1 MYKKKKK
8 IESKLDMKQISL
20 RLRSE
25 FNDLKRTPSSIS
37 KELNFPKKK
46 IDCLLSGDFN
56 YTDLYK
62 FLNLM
67 TGFYPINISDLII
80 TKKDTKNGML
90 FFKSRESKKSS
101 RIFSRKGKDDQFS
114 AYYEYRDTAKSNL
127 SHFYPEWIEIKRFV
141 DDDNAQNP
149 DVIYN
154 NGHFLHQI
162 NLFVGPVNFYYEI
175 DNKKYCMKM
184 NTGDSSYISPFI
196 KHTFAKREKNTLAY
210 IVAVTTG
217 SGLKRNQNEFRRF
230 GNNFLKKNILTTKK
244 NFNFF
249 KHSLKQAQKNEIIS
263 DIQLS
268 KMLGAKT
275 IKKIENEKNFNDI
288 TLSEIEKIA
297 NSVNVSV
304 SELLAN
310 YQNDGK
316 VTNKFFN
323 KKEYIPF
330 PDKKKISYKIY
341 RIAKSNNF
349 FNLKGFLINVTSN
362 RPPKL
367 KLEFSLNL
375 YVFNYGENDLLIDWQ
390 YKDKFYKSNLK
401 KGDSIYIEPFIKFSF
416 SSLNKNS
423 WVYLVTSET
432 GVDTETK
439 KELSSIHE
447 SIRLIQDE
455 NQWFHGKKGE

>member
-1 MYKKKKK
+1 MYKKKEK

-25 FNDLKRTPSSIS
+25 FNDLKRTPSSVS

-46 IDCLLSGDFN
+46 IDSLLSGDFN
-56 YTDLYK
+56 YTDLFK

-90 FFKSRESKKSS
+90 FFKSKESKKSS
-101 RIFSRKGKDDQFS
+101 RVFSRKGKDKKFS

-141 DDDNAQNP
+141 DDDDAYNP

-196 KHTFAKREKNTLAY
+196 KHTFTKREKNTLAY

-230 GNNFLKKNILTTKK
+230 GNNFLQKNILTTKK
-244 NFNFF
+244 
-249 KHSLKQAQKNEIIS
+249 
-263 DIQLS
+263 
-268 KMLGAKT
+268 
-275 IKKIENEKNFNDI
+275 
-288 TLSEIEKIA
+288 
-297 NSVNVSV
+297 
-304 SELLAN
+304 
-310 YQNDGK
+310 
-316 VTNKFFN
+316 KF
-323 KKEYIPF
+323 
-330 PDKKKISYKIY
+330 
-341 RIAKSNNF
+341 
-349 FNLKGFLINVTSN
+349 
-362 RPPKL
+362 
-367 KLEFSLNL
+367 
-375 YVFNYGENDLLIDWQ
+375 
-390 YKDKFYKSNLK
+390 
-401 KGDSIYIEPFIKFSF
+401 
-416 SSLNKNS
+416 
-423 WVYLVTSET
+423 
-432 GVDTETK
+432 
-439 KELSSIHE
+439 
-447 SIRLIQDE
+447 
-455 NQWFHGKKGE
+455 

>member
-1 MYKKKKK
+1 MYKKKEK

-25 FNDLKRTPSSIS
+25 FNDLKRTPSSVS

-46 IDCLLSGDFN
+46 IDSLLSGDFN
-56 YTDLYK
+56 YTDLFK

-90 FFKSRESKKSS
+90 FFKSKESKKSS
-101 RIFSRKGKDDQFS
+101 RVFSRKGKDKKFS

-141 DDDNAQNP
+141 DDDDAYNP

-196 KHTFAKREKNTLAY
+196 KHTFTKREKNTLAY

-230 GNNFLKKNILTTKK
+230 GNNFLQKNILTTKK

-249 KHSLKQAQKNEIIS
+249 THFLKQAQKNEIIS
-263 DIQLS
+263 DIKLS
-268 KMLGAKT
+268 KMLGAKI
-275 IKKIENEKNFNDI
+275 IKKIENEKNFKDI
-288 TLSEIEKIA
+288 TLSELEKVA

-316 VTNKFFN
+316 VINKFFN
-323 KKEYIPF
+323 EDEYIPF
-330 PDKKKISYKIY
+330 PDKTNFSYKVYIV
-341 RIAKSNNF
+341 F
-349 FNLKGFLINVTSN
+349 FFLNPRDGV
-362 RPPKL
+362 
-367 KLEFSLNL
+367 
-375 YVFNYGENDLLIDWQ
+375 LLQ
-390 YKDKFYKSNLK
+390 
-401 KGDSIYIEPFIKFSF
+401 
-416 SSLNKNS
+416 
-423 WVYLVTSET
+423 LVPL
-432 GVDTETK
+432 V
-439 KELSSIHE
+439 
-447 SIRLIQDE
+447 
-455 NQWFHGKKGE
+455 